1 MGCGSSKLKE
11 LQTTTAARQSE
22 IETLRASIATFEL
35 ETAKHNEEERKAKS
49 EKEAT
54 DAFAKSE
61 RKRIGAEEEV
71 RQTPEL
77 RSRFRLTLPSWHVAY
92 TFFLTI
98 FVYPNYNYNQAT

>member
-11 LQTTTAARQSE
+11 LQATTAARQSE

-49 EKEAT
+49 EKEST

-92 TFFLTI
+92 TFF
-98 FVYPNYNYNQAT
+98 